1 MPSLQNFWSETR
13 QLVSMQ
19 RIFILAGVLNIAGIP
34 LFSLGFT
41 NRYLVELY
49 PSVFSMFGLYTI
61 ILWGIAY
68 IVAAPRYGRFPGIV
82 LVFALEKLG
91 YGLTWLPWIVRHG
104 GDLGAIFERSWLT
117 GVFYVIYGPIDLGFG
132 LFFVWVFIQHRKG
145 AS

>member
-1 MPSLQNFWSETR
+1 MLRS
-13 QLVSMQ
+13 Q
-19 RIFILAGVLNIAGIP
+19 RRLLTLIAGIP

-68 IVAAPRYGRFPGIV
+68 IVAAPRYERFPGLV

-104 GDLGAIFERSWLT
+104 EELGTIFERSWLT
-117 GVFYVIYGPIDLGFG
+117 GIFYVIYGPIDLGFG
-132 LFFVWVFIQHRKG
+132 LFFAWVFIRLRKG
-145 AS
+145 KS

>member
-1 MPSLQNFWSETR
+1 MRPATGRFT
-13 QLVSMQ
+13 
-19 RIFILAGVLNIAGIP
+19 FILAGVLNIAGIP

-68 IVAAPRYGRFPGIV
+68 IVAAPRYERFPGLV

-91 YGLTWLPWIVRHG
+91 YGLTWLPWIARHG
-104 GDLGAIFERSWLT
+104 GELGAIFERSWIT
-117 GVFYVIYGPIDLGFG
+117 GAFYVIYGPIDLGFG
-132 LFFVWVFIQHRKG
+132 LFFAWMFVQLRKR